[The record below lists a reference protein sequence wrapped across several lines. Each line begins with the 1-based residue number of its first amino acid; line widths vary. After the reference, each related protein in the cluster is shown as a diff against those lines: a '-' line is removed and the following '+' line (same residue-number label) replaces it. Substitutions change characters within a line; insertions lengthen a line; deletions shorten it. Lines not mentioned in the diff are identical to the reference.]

1 MSYKMYIHISKFLI
15 SLILSTLYL
24 LKLQKF
30 CKITLL
36 IEKVYFSYL
45 ILIIVILRINY
56 LNNQ

>member
-30 CKITLL
+30 CKTTLL

-45 ILIIVILRINY
+45 ILIIIILRINY